1 MLKMSKNT
9 KIFLIVFSIF
19 LLIVTIIAIVFKN
32 NNKVNTGSQ
41 IIIEGSQKA
50 SEYDLSDSDEKKT
63 NNDAKLTMDST
74 YSNNGLTFD
83 MIEDDNPIKITSV
96 QVAGL
101 KDSNVQDS
109 INKQIKERINKVLS
123 SNYFK
128 SNSDESAYVTTSVES
143 NFSDVLSIK
152 IYVQFK
158 SDFSKCYGLNF
169 RLDNGERIKF
179 EDMFTNDA
187 PIKNILT
194 ASAYKS
200 YALGYYTAE
209 GISNEFYANIE
220 DDLINFLQ
228 DYDNEN
234 FSEYSFTPLTID
246 IYKDGKT
253 VTIDMTKYYKYI
265 AVYTD
270 FVSNTNLYDSTDDVA
285 TELPVFIKRPS
296 CIIDLYKK
304 VSDTCVFDVI
314 IYSDDKFSDKEKE
327 VIEKYRK
334 ELENRLSDLRKEK
347 GMYYSDYIKVTK
359 DADGKNLIF
368 TEEPCKV
375 QVDEKDFNEQVYS
388 KILMAE
394 RDINNLNYK
403 KSKINILESSI
414 KKDSKEQKKYNI
426 ETGEEIKEEEGD
438 NEENNNTQVDNQEN
452 PNTVNTVEPSAT
464 PTQDTPNTVTPS
476 PSVTPTPTTT
486 PTSTPTPTPTPT
498 GEVTTRVY
506 F

>member
-50 SEYDLSDSDEKKT
+50 SEYDLSDSNEKKT
-63 NNDAKLTMDST
+63 NNNDKLTMDST

-83 MIEDDNPIKITSV
+83 IVEEDNPIKITSV

-109 INKQIKERINKVLS
+109 INKQIKERINKVLN

-128 SNSDESAYVTTSVES
+128 SNSDENAYVTTSVES

-179 EDMFTNDA
+179 DDMFTSDA

-228 DYDNEN
+228 DYYDEN

-265 AVYTD
+265 AIYTD

-285 TELPVFIKRPS
+285 TELPVFIKRPQ

-334 ELENRLSDLRKEK
+334 DLENRLSDLRKEK

-375 QVDEKDFNEQVYS
+375 QVEEKDFSEQVYS

-394 RDINNLNYK
+394 RDTNNLNYK
-403 KSKINILESSI
+403 KSKINILGSSV
-414 KKDSKEQKKYNI
+414 KKDSKEQKKYNV
-426 ETGEEIKEEEGD
+426 ETGEEIKKEES
-438 NEENNNTQVDNQEN
+438 EENNIQEDNQEN
-452 PNTVNTVEPSAT
+452 SNTVNTTVEPSAT
-464 PTQDTPNTVTPS
+464 PTQETPNTASPT
-476 PSVTPTPTTT
+476 PSVTPTPT
-486 PTSTPTPTPTPT
+486 PTSTLTPIPTPTPT